1 MVKKKQEMSFYPTKT
16 IYDSRGERY
25 IDVWKYFLTLK
36 IEWFTEFSKKSG
48 WGLTMLIAHDFTW
61 KDQLELMELIYK
73 EVPEELINQ
82 VYSINDKLNKP
93 FRQRFDPSMIVKK
106 NSAKKNEKLMQEEIR
121 AFLKLLFE
129 CEKNLQKKGVDSP
142 ALLKTLVLNGTFY
155 YNPKKGG

>member
-1 MVKKKQEMSFYPTKT
+1 MVKKKKEMSFYPTKT

-73 EVPEELINQ
+73 EVPEEFNSRALQERNPQYIIVVKGIGVSGDPDTMEDPSVEQYFEELISGNLDYT
-82 VYSINDKLNKP
+82 VLVSFKTPNFLS
-93 FRQRFDPSMIVKK
+93 FRQIV
-106 NSAKKNEKLMQEEIR
+106 A
-121 AFLKLLFE
+121 
-129 CEKNLQKKGVDSP
+129 
-142 ALLKTLVLNGTFY
+142 T
-155 YNPKKGG
+155 NPTCTILGRKSSL